1 MRIRRLVVGLPLAL
15 APFLLDGCATIFT
28 GTNDTLTFAAN
39 VPGVRLTID
48 GQYRGEL
55 PLTLPMSRNFMGG
68 QQFVAKFE
76 RNGYVTQE
84 FKLNREFNT
93 VAILD
98 VTSLPTS
105 AGIDVLTGALLRFSP
120 TDYHV
125 QMLKAGQSAAS
136 PEFQRSTSLYRH
148 VLANHRSLQ
157 KDIARGG
164 GEVLSSFA
172 AALGGEDREAAAL
185 ICEEAVRNG
194 PHLVAATGPHELID
208 RFDRMLEGR
217 PALRGHRM

>member
-1 MRIRRLVVGLPLAL
+1 MRLPLAL
-15 APFLLDGCATIFT
+15 APILLGGCATIFT
-28 GTNDTLTFAAN
+28 GTTDTLTFAAN
-39 VPGVRLTID
+39 VPGVRVTID
-48 GQYRGEL
+48 GQYRGET

-68 QQFVAKFE
+68 RQFIATFE

-105 AGIDVLTGALLRFSP
+105 VGVDLLTGSLLRFSP

-148 VLANHRSLQ
+148 ALANHRSLQ

-172 AALGGEDREAAAL
+172 AALGGDGRETAAL

-194 PHLVAATGPHELID
+194 PHLVAATGPHDFIG
-208 RFDRMLEGR
+208 RFDHMLEVS